1 MADRTP
7 DRARS
12 SFLSIKTT
20 LQLMATAAAAIGL
33 WFGSPTA
40 SSSFAQGGNAG
51 SADPEE
57 EPAEWLAKPE
67 ELASI
72 PINSILKSM
81 RLYGIATK
89 LGRFT
94 RTNVLRATVT
104 TSRAVVITK
113 HPT

>member
-12 SFLSIKTT
+12 SLLSIKTT
-20 LQLMATAAAAIGL
+20 LQLLATAAAAIGL
-33 WFGSPTA
+33 WFGSTTA
-40 SSSFAQGGNAG
+40 SSVAQGG
-51 SADPEE
+51 SAELEE

-72 PINSILKSM
+72 PINRILKSM

>member
-20 LQLMATAAAAIGL
+20 LQLMATAVAAIGL
-33 WFGSPTA
+33 WFGSPTT
-40 SSSFAQGGNAG
+40 SSFAQGGNAG
-51 SADPEE
+51 SAEPEE

-104 TSRAVVITK
+104 TSRAVVITR